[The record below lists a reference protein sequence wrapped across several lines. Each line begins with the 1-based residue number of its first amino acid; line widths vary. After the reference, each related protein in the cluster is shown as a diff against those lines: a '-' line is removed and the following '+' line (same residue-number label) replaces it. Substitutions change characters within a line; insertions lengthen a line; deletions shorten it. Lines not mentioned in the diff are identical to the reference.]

1 MPFPDLIHPE
11 LAAYQSSVAMP
22 DDFQSFWRETIAEAR
37 AAGGTVDL
45 RPADTTV
52 KALEVFDMTF
62 PGFGGHPV
70 KGWLTLPRQR
80 TGRLPLVVQFIGY
93 GGGRGLP
100 HENLHWASS
109 GFAHF
114 KMDTRGQGS
123 VWSVGD
129 TPDPV
134 GAGVSFPGF
143 MTRGVLDKND
153 YYYRR
158 VFTDGVR
165 AIDAMLEQDSID
177 ADRIALCGGSQ
188 GGGIALAVGGLDPRV
203 RAVLPDVPFLCD
215 FPRALRM
222 AAQNP
227 YLEIVRYLAQHRD
240 QKARVMETL
249 AYFDGVNFA
258 RTATAKALFS
268 VALMDDVC
276 PPSTV
281 YGAFNAYA
289 GSKSIAEYEFNNH
302 EGGQAFQE
310 QRQMTWLSDL
320 FGLG

>member
-1 MPFPDLIHPE
+1 MPFPDLIHPD
-11 LAAYQSSVAMP
+11 LAAYRSDVTAPADFDRFWQS
-22 DDFQSFWRETIAEAR
+22 TLAEAR
-37 AAGGTVDL
+37 AAGGEVVL
-45 RPADTTV
+45 QPAATTLHAV
-52 KALEVFDMTF
+52 EVFDVTF

-70 KGWLTLPRQR
+70 KGWLILPRHR
-80 TGRLPLVVQFIGY
+80 TGRLPLVVQFVGY

-100 HENLHWASS
+100 HEELHWAAS
-109 GFAHF
+109 GFVHF

-123 VWSVGD
+123 VWSLGD

-134 GAGVSFPGF
+134 GSAPAFPGF
-143 MTRGVLDKND
+143 MTRGVLDKAD

-158 VFTDGVR
+158 VYTDGVR
-165 AIDAMLEQDSID
+165 AVDAMLGQDFID
-177 ADRIALCGGSQ
+177 PDRIALCGGSQ
-188 GGGIALAVGGLDPRV
+188 GGGITLAVGGLDPRV
-203 RAVLPDVPFLCD
+203 AAILPDVPFLCD

-240 QKARVMETL
+240 HKARVMETL
-249 AYFDGVNFA
+249 SYFDGVNFA
-258 RTATAKALFS
+258 RIARAKALFS

-281 YGAFNAYA
+281 YGAFHAY
-289 GSKSIAEYEFNNH
+289 GGEKTMAEYEFNNH
-302 EGGQAFQE
+302 EGGQAFQVQKQLE
-310 QRQMTWLSDL
+310 WLSAA